1 MTKVD
6 DAFLDVNDQPV
17 TPKNVM
23 SYISITGR
31 EKEKSLIQ
39 EEENE
44 NFQSVLTVS
53 VEYSWVFFMVLFP
66 RK

>member
-17 TPKNVM
+17 TPKNAM

-31 EKEKSLIQ
+31 EKEKSWIQ

-53 VEYSWVFFMVLFP
+53 VEYFFMVLFP

>member
-23 SYISITGR
+23 SHISITGR
-31 EKEKSLIQ
+31 EKEKSWIQ

-53 VEYSWVFFMVLFP
+53 VEYS
-66 RK
+66 